1 MVATQH
7 LRSVEV
13 TSPLGADRLLLR
25 RMTAVDG
32 LSRPFEI
39 DLHLLSTDPAIALS
53 DVLGQP
59 MTVRLDLPEN
69 HRRFFN
75 GIVSRFCYQGSFG
88 DFASYE
94 ARVRPWLWF
103 LSRTA
108 DCRIFQSKTVPD
120 IVKELFHKH
129 GFSDFRDLTTQTYR
143 TREYCVQYRETD
155 FDFVSRLMEEEGIY
169 Y

>member
-1 MVATQH
+1 MVAKQD

-39 DLHLLSTDPAIALS
+39 DLQLLSTDHAIALS

-94 ARVRPWLWF
+94 ARARPWLW
-103 LSRTA
+103 
-108 DCRIFQSKTVPD
+108 P
-120 IVKELFHKH
+120 EP
-129 GFSDFRDLTTQTYR
+129 
-143 TREYCVQYRETD
+143 
-155 FDFVSRLMEEEGIY
+155 
-169 Y
+169 